1 MTLPDNYI
9 LEKKEVKHA
18 RIRVSENLSVRVLVP
33 TDFSNSEINL
43 LIKKKQKWI
52 DKNLTAFSKKKDKI
66 KLHHNQLLLL
76 GNRYNYFFTA
86 HLHNKVLINHTSKT
100 IQSKTNLLDK
110 TEQLKWYKRFAKRH
124 ITERLADLAKKH
136 KFRYNKVFI
145 RDQRTKWGN
154 CSTEK
159 NLSFNWRLIKTPQFV
174 IDYLIIHELVH
185 TRTMNHH
192 QKFWAELK
200 SLFPEYKEAVKWL
213 DKYGNSL

>member
-1 MTLPDNYI
+1 MILPDNYI
-9 LEKKEVKHA
+9 LQKKEVKHA

-33 TDFSNSEINL
+33 KSFSNSDIQS

-66 KLHHNQLLLL
+66 KLHQNQLLLF

-86 HLHNKVLINHTSKT
+86 NLNKVVINHASKT
-100 IQSKTNLLDK
+100 IQSKKNLLDK
-110 TEQLKWYKRFAKRH
+110 NEQLKWYKRFAKRH
-124 ITERLADLAKKH
+124 ITERLKELAKRH
-136 KFRYNKVFI
+136 KFRYNKIFI

-154 CSTEK
+154 CSAEK

-174 IDYLIIHELVH
+174 IDYLIIHELAH

-192 QKFWAELK
+192 QKFWTEIRL
-200 SLFPEYKEAVKWL
+200 LCPEYQEAVKWL
-213 DKYGNSL
+213 DKYGKSV

>member
-9 LEKKEVKHA
+9 LQKKEVKHA

-33 TDFSNSEINL
+33 TDFSNAEINS

-66 KLHHNQLLLL
+66 KLHHNQLLIL

-86 HLHNKVLINHTSKT
+86 HLHNKVVINHTSKT

-124 ITERLADLAKKH
+124 ITERLIELAKKH

-154 CSTEK
+154 CSVEK

-192 QKFWAELK
+192 QKFWTELK
-200 SLFPEYKEAVKWL
+200 SLCPEYQEAIKWL